1 MNQYIRNIGI
11 ALIIYILAVM
21 YIVQGEALDGGGRFL
36 IVFMGVVPVGVAFI
50 ITLNQQEDDK

>member
-21 YIVQGEALDGGGRFL
+21 YIVQGEVLGKEDRIL
-36 IVFMGVVPVGVAFI
+36 IVVFGILVCFLTAICP
-50 ITLNQQEDDK
+50 LNEYEK

>member
-21 YIVQGEALDGGGRFL
+21 YIVQGGELKAIDRFL
-36 IVFMGVVPVGVAFI
+36 IIVFAIIPVMIAAG
-50 ITLNQQEDDK
+50 ITEENKK